1 MQFDEILMVAV
12 RGVGIGSIF
21 SLLAMSMNVTYNAS
35 HIINFAQGNMFV
47 LGGFIAVG
55 VAEML
60 TGVPVWMLMIPLA
73 GLALGAVML
82 VQGWITLLPLR
93 KSVEQHSWLI
103 TTMAVSIIISAAIL
117 ILQGPWAADVASVLP
132 PTHFLGMETP
142 APYFA
147 VPALMLFWYFGL
159 NFFYRRTIA
168 GLAMSALSQDIDAA
182 RTAGLQVRRL
192 QLLSFVVSGIIV
204 GTAGFVAA
212 PIITIGS
219 ESGIRYVLNGFLA
232 AVVGGFGNNLGAL
245 IGGPLVGVITM
256 IATYKIGGQYQAFVS
271 LVLLVAVLMLRPEGL
286 FGRPAARRV

>member
-1 MQFDEILMVAV
+1 
-12 RGVGIGSIF
+12 
-21 SLLAMSMNVTYNAS
+21 
-35 HIINFAQGNMFV
+35 
-47 LGGFIAVG
+47 
-55 VAEML
+55 
-60 TGVPVWMLMIPLA
+60 
-73 GLALGAVML
+73 
-82 VQGWITLLPLR
+82 
-93 KSVEQHSWLI
+93 
-103 TTMAVSIIISAAIL
+103 
-117 ILQGPWAADVASVLP
+117 
-132 PTHFLGMETP
+132 
-142 APYFA
+142 
-147 VPALMLFWYFGL
+147 MLFWYFGL